1 MLPRILLCLFLSCAG
16 WAEVSTEQEV
26 ALGRSAARKIEAQSG
41 IDNSPDLNR
50 RLQTIGQA
58 LSRVAG
64 RNDIQF
70 QFKVLATDEFNA
82 MALPGGFVY
91 ATRALMRGMSDG
103 EIAFV
108 LGHELSH
115 VVQRHSIRQMEN
127 EQMRKA
133 GWLAVLIGL
142 SGGRMNQQ
150 SVQLAGLVDQMLD
163 SRFSQGDESEA
174 DRLGTAMMARAGY
187 DPAYALVALRTLAGK
202 HNGET
207 PAFINAMVGS
217 HPMPQD
223 RITDSY
229 TYIPPLAYNAGA
241 GPVAAPGVTVV
252 ASRSLLEQLTQA
264 VAQSSGWKEDTQL
277 KSSCRGQLDKMNLD
291 AEGFLL
297 VSPAGESDSALERR
311 LLTLEVAQR
320 VARGGVSRFGL
331 ATRVGAEGERLVWL
345 KVR

>member
-1 MLPRILLCLFLSCAG
+1 MGLRLFLCLLLS
-16 WAEVSTEQEV
+16 WAAWGEVSTEQEV
-26 ALGRSAARKIEAQSG
+26 ALGRSAAQKIEARSG
-41 IDNSPDLNR
+41 IDNSPELNR

-58 LSRVAG
+58 LGRVAG

-108 LGHELSH
+108 LGHEISH
-115 VVQRHSIRQMEN
+115 VVQRHSIHQMEN
-127 EQMRKA
+127 EQKRKV
-133 GWLAVLIGL
+133 GWLAVLVGL
-142 SGGRMNQQ
+142 SGGRIDQQ
-150 SVQLAGLVDQMLD
+150 SVQAAAILDQMLG
-163 SRFSQGDESEA
+163 SRFSQDDESEA
-174 DRLGTAMMARAGY
+174 DRMGTAMMARAGY

-202 HNGET
+202 HTSET
-207 PAFINAMVGS
+207 PDFINAMVGS
-217 HPMPQD
+217 HPIPQD

-229 TYIPPLAYNAGA
+229 KYIPPLAFRAGA
-241 GPVAAPGVTVV
+241 APPVVQAR
-252 ASRSLLEQLTQA
+252 SSSLLDRLSQA
-264 VAQSSGWKEDTQL
+264 IVQASGWKQDPQL
-277 KSSCRGQLDKMNLD
+277 MSRCRGQLDNMNLD
-291 AEGFLL
+291 TEGFLL

-320 VARGGVSRFGL
+320 LLRGGVSSFGL
-331 ATRVGAEGERLVWL
+331 ATRNGSEGDRLVWL

>member
-1 MLPRILLCLFLSCAG
+1 MVFRLLFCLLLSCAA
-16 WAEVSTEQEV
+16 WSEVSTEQEV
-26 ALGRSAARKIEAQSG
+26 ALGRSAAQKIEARSG

-58 LSRVAG
+58 LARVCG

-91 ATRALMRGMSDG
+91 ATRSLLRGMSDG

-108 LGHELSH
+108 LGHEISH
-115 VVQRHSIRQMEN
+115 VVQRHSINQMEN
-127 EQMRKA
+127 EQKRKV
-133 GWLAVLIGL
+133 GWLAVLVSL
-142 SGGRMNQQ
+142 SGGRIDQQ
-150 SVQLAGLVDQMLD
+150 SVQAAAVLDQMLG
-163 SRFSQGDESEA
+163 SRFSQADESEA

-202 HNGET
+202 HTSQT
-207 PAFINAMVGS
+207 PDFINAMVGS

-229 TYIPPLAYNAGA
+229 KYIPPLAFRAGV
-241 GPVAAPGVTVV
+241 GTTPVSPVRT
-252 ASRSLLEQLTQA
+252 SSLLNRLTQA
-264 VAQSSGWKEDTQL
+264 VVQSSGWKQDPHL
-277 KSSCRGQLDKMNLD
+277 MSSCRGQLEHMNLD

-297 VSPAGESDSALERR
+297 VSPAGESDNALERR
-311 LLTLEVAQR
+311 LLTLGVAQR
-320 VARGGVSRFGL
+320 VMRGGVSRFGL
-331 ATRVGAEGERLVWL
+331 ASRDGSEGERLVWL

>member
-1 MLPRILLCLFLSCAG
+1 MLFRVFVFLLLSCTG

-26 ALGRSAARKIEAQSG
+26 ALGRSAAQKLESQSG
-41 IDNSPDLNR
+41 IDSSPELNR

-142 SGGRMNQQ
+142 SGGRINRQ

-163 SRFSQGDESEA
+163 SRFSQADESEA
-174 DRLGTAMMARAGY
+174 DRLGTATMARAGY

-229 TYIPPLAYNAGA
+229 NYIPPLAYNVGA
-241 GPVAAPGVTVV
+241 LALSAAP
-252 ASRSLLEQLTQA
+252 AQAQARSWPEALNQA
-264 VAQSSGWKEDTQL
+264 VVQSTGWKQDSQMM
-277 KSSCRGQLDKMNLD
+277 SSCRGQLDNMNLD

-297 VSPAGESDSALERR
+297 VSPAGESDNALERR

>member
-1 MLPRILLCLFLSCAG
+1 MIVRLLFCLLLSVAA
-16 WAEVSTEQEV
+16 WAEVSTQQEV
-26 ALGRSAARKIEAQSG
+26 ALGRSAAQKIESQYG
-41 IDNSPDLNR
+41 IDDSPELNR

-58 LSRVAG
+58 LARVAG

-70 QFKVLATDEFNA
+70 QFKVLAGEEFNA

-91 ATRALMRGMSDG
+91 ATRSLMRGMSDG

-108 LGHELSH
+108 LGHELAH

-142 SGGRMNQQ
+142 SGGRVNQQ

-163 SRFSQGDESEA
+163 SRFSQADESEA
-174 DRLGTAMMARAGY
+174 DRIGTTMMTRAGY
-187 DPAYALVALRTLAGK
+187 DPAYALVALRTLASK
-202 HNGET
+202 HTGST
-207 PAFINAMVGS
+207 PGFINALVGS

-229 TYIPPLAYNAGA
+229 SYIPPLAFHAG
-241 GPVAAPGVTVV
+241 AAPGPAPPVTPVP
-252 ASRSLLEQLTQA
+252 ARPLLERLTQA
-264 VAQSSGWKEDTQL
+264 VVQSTGWKQDPQL
-277 KSSCRGQLDKMNLD
+277 TISCRGQLDNMNLD

-297 VSPAGESDSALERR
+297 VSPSGEPDSALERR

-320 VARGGVSRFGL
+320 LMRGGVSRFGL
-331 ATRVGAEGERLVWL
+331 AVRNGAEGDRLVWL

>member
-1 MLPRILLCLFLSCAG
+1 MIFRILLCLLLSCAA
-16 WAEVSTEQEV
+16 WCEVSTEQEV
-26 ALGRSAARKIEAQSG
+26 ALGRSAAQKIEAESG

-50 RLQTIGQA
+50 RLQTIGQNLA
-58 LSRVAG
+58 RVAG

-91 ATRALMRGMSDG
+91 ATRSLMRGMSDG

-127 EQMRKA
+127 EQMRQA
-133 GWLAVLIGL
+133 GWLAVLVGL
-142 SGGRMNQQ
+142 SGGRINQE
-150 SVQLAGLVDQMLD
+150 SVQLAGVVDQMLG
-163 SRFSQGDESEA
+163 SRFSQADESEA
-174 DRLGTAMMARAGY
+174 DRMGTAMMARAGY

-202 HNGET
+202 HNSET
-207 PAFINAMVGS
+207 PAFVNAMLGS

-229 TYIPPLAYNAGA
+229 RYIPSLAYNAGT
-241 GPVAAPGVTVV
+241 VAVPSAPAAV
-252 ASRSLLEQLTQA
+252 RPLLDRLSQA
-264 VAQSSGWKEDTQL
+264 LVQATGWRADAQMMSG
-277 KSSCRGQLDKMNLD
+277 CRGQLDNLNLD
-291 AEGFLL
+291 ADGFLL
-297 VSPAGESDSALERR
+297 VSPAGESDNALERR

-320 VARGGVSRFGL
+320 LLRGGSSRFGL
-331 ATRVGAEGERLVWL
+331 ATRAGSEGERLVWL

>member
-1 MLPRILLCLFLSCAG
+1 MVLRALLFLLLSRSL

-26 ALGRSAARKIEAQSG
+26 ALGRSAAHKIEAQSG
-41 IDNSPDLNR
+41 IDNSPELNR

-58 LSRVAG
+58 LARVSG

-91 ATRALMRGMSDG
+91 ATRSLMRGMSDG

-108 LGHELSH
+108 LGHELAH

-142 SGGRMNQQ
+142 SGGRINQQ

-163 SRFSQGDESEA
+163 SRFSQADESEA
-174 DRLGTAMMARAGY
+174 DRLGTAMMTRAGY
-187 DPAYALVALRTLAGK
+187 DPAFALVALRTLAGK
-202 HNGET
+202 HNGKT
-207 PAFINAMVGS
+207 PEFINAMVGS

-229 TYIPPLAYNAGA
+229 VYIPVLAYNPGTV
-241 GPVAAPGVTVV
+241 PVAAP
-252 ASRSLLEQLTQA
+252 AQSLSLLERLSQA
-264 VAQSSGWKEDTQL
+264 VAQSSGWRQDAQMM
-277 KSSCRGQLDKMNLD
+277 SGCRGQLDNMNLD

-297 VSPAGESDSALERR
+297 VSPAGESDNSLERR

-331 ATRVGAEGERLVWL
+331 ATRSGAEGERLVWL

>member
-1 MLPRILLCLFLSCAG
+1 MMIRALLCVLLSCAG
-16 WAEVSTEQEV
+16 WAEVTAEQEL
-26 ALGRSAARKIEAQSG
+26 ALGRSAAQKIEAQSG
-41 IDNSPDLNR
+41 IDTTPELNR

-58 LSRVAG
+58 LARVAG
-64 RNDIQF
+64 RSDLPF

-108 LGHELSH
+108 LGHEISH

-127 EQMRKA
+127 EQKRKV
-133 GWLAVLIGL
+133 GWLAVLVGL
-142 SGGRMNQQ
+142 SGGRIDQQ
-150 SVQLAGLVDQMLD
+150 SVQAAAVLDQMLG
-163 SRFSQGDESEA
+163 SRFSQADESEA

-202 HNGET
+202 HTSQT
-207 PAFINAMVGS
+207 PDFINAMVGS
-217 HPMPQD
+217 HPIPQD

-229 TYIPPLAYNAGA
+229 KYIPPLAFHAG
-241 GPVAAPGVTVV
+241 GAAPVV
-252 ASRSLLEQLTQA
+252 QARPSSLLERLTQA
-264 VAQSSGWKEDTQL
+264 IVQSSGWKQDSQL
-277 KSSCRGQLDKMNLD
+277 TGRCRGQLENMNLD
-291 AEGFLL
+291 PDGFLL
-297 VSPAGESDSALERR
+297 VSPAGESDNALERR

-320 VARGGVSRFGL
+320 VARGGVTRFGL
-331 ATRVGAEGERLVWL
+331 AVRNGPEGDRLVWL

>member
-1 MLPRILLCLFLSCAG
+1 MMWRLLLMLCLSG
-16 WAEVSTEQEV
+16 VVWAEVSTEQEV
-26 ALGRSAARKIEAQSG
+26 ALGRSAAHKIEAQSG
-41 IDNSPDLNR
+41 IDNSPELNR

-58 LSRVAG
+58 LARVAG

-108 LGHELSH
+108 LGHEISH

-127 EQMRKA
+127 EQKRKV
-133 GWLAVLIGL
+133 GWLAVLVGL
-142 SGGRMNQQ
+142 SGGRIDRG
-150 SVQLAGLVDQMLD
+150 SVQAAAVLDQMLG
-163 SRFSQGDESEA
+163 SRFSQSDESEA

-202 HNGET
+202 HTSET
-207 PAFINAMVGS
+207 PDFINAMVGS
-217 HPMPQD
+217 HPIPQD

-229 TYIPPLAYNAGA
+229 RYIPPLAYRPATA
-241 GPVAAPGVTVV
+241 PPVTGGHAP
-252 ASRSLLEQLTQA
+252 SLLERLSQA
-264 VAQSSGWKEDTQL
+264 VVQSSGWKPDPQL
-277 KSSCRGQLDKMNLD
+277 MSSCRGQLDNLNLD

-297 VSPAGESDSALERR
+297 VSPAGEPDSVLERR

-320 VARGGVSRFGL
+320 LARGGVSRFGL
-331 ATRVGAEGERLVWL
+331 ATRDGAEGDRLVWL

>member
-1 MLPRILLCLFLSCAG
+1 MGFRLLLIVLLSG
-16 WAEVSTEQEV
+16 TLWAEVSTQQEV
-26 ALGRSAARKIEAQSG
+26 ALGRSAAQKIEGQYG
-41 IDNSPDLNR
+41 IENSPDLNR
-50 RLQTIGQA
+50 RLQTIGQS

-70 QFKVLATDEFNA
+70 QFKVLASDEFNA

-142 SGGRMNQQ
+142 SGGRINQQ
-150 SVQLAGLVDQMLD
+150 SVQLAGVVDQMLD
-163 SRFSQGDESEA
+163 SRFSQADESEA

-187 DPAYALVALRTLAGK
+187 DPAFALVALRTLAGK
-202 HNGET
+202 HNSET

-229 TYIPPLAYNAGA
+229 RYIPLLAYNAG
-241 GPVAAPGVTVV
+241 GVPPAAPAA
-252 ASRSLLEQLTQA
+252 ASARPLLERLSQA
-264 VAQSSGWKEDTQL
+264 LVQSTGWKQDSQL
-277 KSSCRGQLDKMNLD
+277 MSSSRGQLENMNLD
-291 AEGFLL
+291 AEGLLL

-320 VARGGVSRFGL
+320 MVRGGVSRFGL
-331 ATRVGAEGERLVWL
+331 AVRNGSEGDRLVWL

>member
-1 MLPRILLCLFLSCAG
+1 MKWLLLLLLALPA
-16 WAEVSTEQEV
+16 WAEVSSEQEV
-26 ALGRSAARKIEAQSG
+26 ALGRSAAQRIEAQSG
-41 IDNSPDLNR
+41 IETSPDLNR

-58 LSRVAG
+58 LARVSG
-64 RNDIQF
+64 RTDVPF

-115 VVQRHSIRQMEN
+115 VVQRHSIKQMEN

-133 GWLAVLIGL
+133 GWLAVLVGL
-142 SGGRMNQQ
+142 SGGRINQQ
-150 SVQLAGLVDQMLD
+150 SLQLAGLVDQMLD
-163 SRFSQGDESEA
+163 SRFSQADESEA

-202 HNGET
+202 HNGES
-207 PAFINAMVGS
+207 PAFVNAMLGS

-229 TYIPPLAYNAGA
+229 SYIPRLAFHASAVGSAPVKTRPLQE
-241 GPVAAPGVTVV
+241 
-252 ASRSLLEQLTQA
+252 RLTLA
-264 VAQSSGWKEDTQL
+264 LAQSAGWSPDGQLMAACKTQL
-277 KSSCRGQLDKMNLD
+277 DTMNLD
-291 AEGFLL
+291 AEGALL
-297 VSPAGESDSALERR
+297 VSPAGESDEVLERR
-311 LLTLEVAQR
+311 LLTQEVAQR
-320 VARGGVSRFGL
+320 VVLGRNSRFGL
-331 ATRVGAEGERLVWL
+331 ALRSGAEGERLVWL

>member
-1 MLPRILLCLFLSCAG
+1 MRFFLCLLLSCVA
-16 WAEVSTEQEV
+16 WAEVTSEQEV
-26 ALGRSAARKIEAQSG
+26 ALGRSAAQKIEAQSG

-50 RLQTIGQA
+50 RLQTIGQNLA
-58 LSRVAG
+58 RVAG
-64 RNDIQF
+64 RSDIPF

-91 ATRALMRGMSDG
+91 ATRSLMRGMSDG

-142 SGGRMNQQ
+142 SGGRINEQ

-163 SRFSQGDESEA
+163 SRFSQADESEA

-207 PAFINAMVGS
+207 PAFVNAMLGS

-223 RITDSY
+223 RITGSY
-229 TYIPPLAYNAGA
+229 SYIPPLAYNAGA
-241 GPVAAPGVTVV
+241 VAPTAPP
-252 ASRSLLEQLTQA
+252 SPRPLLDRLSQA
-264 VAQSSGWKEDTQL
+264 LVQSTGWRADAQMMSG
-277 KSSCRGQLDKMNLD
+277 CRGQLDNLNLD
-291 AEGFLL
+291 ADGFLL
-297 VSPAGESDSALERR
+297 VSPGGESDNALERR

-320 VARGGVSRFGL
+320 LLRGGGSRFGL
-331 ATRVGAEGERLVWL
+331 ATRAGSEGERLVWL

>member
-1 MLPRILLCLFLSCAG
+1 MILRLSLCILLSFAA

-26 ALGRSAARKIEAQSG
+26 ALGRSAAQKIEAQSG

-58 LSRVAG
+58 LARVAG

-108 LGHELSH
+108 LGHEIAH
-115 VVQRHSIRQMEN
+115 VVQRHSIKQMEN
-127 EQMRKA
+127 EQTRKV
-133 GWLAVLIGL
+133 GWLAVLLSL
-142 SGGRMNQQ
+142 SGGRIDRQ
-150 SVQLAGLVDQMLD
+150 SVQAAAVLDQMLG
-163 SRFSQGDESEA
+163 SRFSQNDESEA
-174 DRLGTAMMARAGY
+174 DRIGTAMMARAGY

-202 HNGET
+202 HTSET
-207 PAFINAMVGS
+207 PDFINAVVGS
-217 HPMPQD
+217 HPIPQD

-229 TYIPPLAYNAGA
+229 KYIPPLAFRAGA
-241 GPVAAPGVTVV
+241 APLVGPATVTP
-252 ASRSLLEQLTQA
+252 ALSLLERLTQA
-264 VAQSSGWKEDTQL
+264 IQQASGWKQDPQL
-277 KSSCRGQLDKMNLD
+277 MSSCRGQLDNMRLD

-297 VSPAGESDSALERR
+297 VSPAGESDNALERR

-320 VARGGVSRFGL
+320 LLRGGVSRFGL
-331 ATRVGAEGERLVWL
+331 ATRDGSEGDRLVWL

>member
-1 MLPRILLCLFLSCAG
+1 MKWLLLLLLALPA
-16 WAEVSTEQEV
+16 WAEVSSEQEV
-26 ALGRSAARKIEAQSG
+26 ALGRSAAQRIEAQSG
-41 IDNSPDLNR
+41 IETSPDLNR

-58 LSRVAG
+58 LARVSG
-64 RNDIQF
+64 RTDVQF

-115 VVQRHSIRQMEN
+115 VVQRHSIKQMEN

-133 GWLAVLIGL
+133 GWLAVLVGL
-142 SGGRMNQQ
+142 SGGRINQQ
-150 SVQLAGLVDQMLD
+150 SLQLAGLVDQMLD
-163 SRFSQGDESEA
+163 SRFSQADESEA

-202 HNGET
+202 HNGES
-207 PAFINAMVGS
+207 PAFVNAMLGS

-229 TYIPPLAYNAGA
+229 SYIPRLAFHASAVGSAPVKTRPLQE
-241 GPVAAPGVTVV
+241 
-252 ASRSLLEQLTQA
+252 RLTLA
-264 VAQSSGWKEDTQL
+264 VAQSAGWSPDGSLMAACKTQL
-277 KSSCRGQLDKMNLD
+277 DGMNLD
-291 AEGFLL
+291 AEGALL
-297 VSPAGESDSALERR
+297 VSPAGEPDEVLERR
-311 LLTLEVAQR
+311 LLTQEVAQR
-320 VARGGVSRFGL
+320 LLLGRNSRFGL
-331 ATRVGAEGERLVWL
+331 ALRSGAEGERLVWL